1 MLFFLNQSPKPNSLP
16 EQPAVTATGPEYYAT
31 RLARWQDGVREPCL
45 GILLLGQ
52 LLLLFVMAPLS
63 SAYPFFYDVVNGT
76 QLLLLAISYF
86 VLPRGSKTRLLIVVC
101 FVPMFWVLV
110 AGSNQYIGLALRM
123 FVTLSITVAVAQMVF
138 RAKRVSRHQLFG
150 AVVVYL
156 NLALL
161 FMGSYVIL
169 DKSLPAAFTTSNQVP
184 LHAGELLY
192 FSLTTLTSTGYGDI
206 VPVHPL
212 TRSLAN
218 LEAVAGQ
225 LFLAVLLGRLVSMSR
240 RPTPE

>member
-1 MLFFLNQSPKPNSLP
+1 MFFLPNQPAKAGSPP
-16 EQPAVTATGPEYYAT
+16 EQIVTAAAGPGHYAA
-31 RLARWQDGVREPCL
+31 RLARWQDGAREPCL
-45 GILLLGQ
+45 GVLLLGQ
-52 LLLLFVMAPLS
+52 VLLLFVVGPLS
-63 SAYPFFYDVVNGT
+63 STHPFFYDVVNGT

-86 VLPRGSKTRLLIVVC
+86 VLPRGSKTRLLILVC
-101 FVPMFWVLV
+101 FVPMLWVLV

-138 RAKRVSRHQLFG
+138 RAKSVSRHQLFG

-156 NLALL
+156 NLAPL
-161 FMGSYVIL
+161 FMGSYLIL
-169 DKSLPAAFTTSNQVP
+169 DKALPAAFSTSTQAA

-212 TRSLAN
+212 ARSLAN

-240 RPTPE
+240 RPASA